1 MESKQCSQDCF
12 DKLFYKAR
20 SEHGFLDIPIDDSL
34 LYKALEMTLLGPTA
48 FNCSPLRIVFI
59 TDKNP
64 VEKQKLLEC
73 IQVSNRQQT
82 MECPV
87 TAIVCYDTEFY
98 NKMDQL
104 YPSLDLKT
112 WIVPD
117 KTNRRTESVM
127 LQNANIA
134 AGYFI
139 LALRALNL
147 GAGPMS
153 GFDHDA
159 IDNAFL
165 SDTSWRSNFLIN
177 IGHADRTKRYVFPP
191 YIVYTSL
198 CFSYYI

>member
-1 MESKQCSQDCF
+1 
-12 DKLFYKAR
+12 
-20 SEHGFLDIPIDDSL
+20 
-34 LYKALEMTLLGPTA
+34 
-48 FNCSPLRIVFI
+48 
-59 TDKNP
+59 
-64 VEKQKLLEC
+64 
-73 IQVSNRQQT
+73 

-177 IGHADRTKRYVFPP
+177 IGHADRTKRYVPP
-191 YIVYTSL
+191 SL
-198 CFSYYI
+198 SSIRLCASPIIFKPCI